1 MVENNTKK
9 ISDVKPN
16 VMEWLE
22 DVIVVDEAME
32 PSPKDIV
39 NKEYQRYLAALV
51 SKEDPLTWWK
61 RRESVYPTLSKM
73 AKKYL
78 QIPASRIPSE
88 RIFSLA
94 GTIVSKKRASL
105 SPENVDMLIFL
116 KKNYKN
122 FK

>member
-1 MVENNTKK
+1 
-9 ISDVKPN
+9 
-16 VMEWLE
+16 MEWLE

-32 PSPKDIV
+32 PSPEDIV
-39 NKEYQRYLAALV
+39 NKEYQRYLAEPV

-78 QIPASRIPSE
+78 QIPASSIPSE

-116 KKNYKN
+116 KKNYNN